1 MSDGVGESHRFPPID
16 GLHDRC
22 CNISNE
28 RCRRAPLEFI
38 KSPSPRCLSAKPASA
53 FSSELSLH
61 TYVLELLIYKD
72 VIPRELFDIQIK
84 VYTEVYLLGPTSY
97 THLNL
102 TDVLKTHPP
111 DRHSSPPS
119 HRLFPHSSPDFCVLY
134 LRKATGI
141 KLSSIST
148 GINWDQTGI
157 ECLIRAWSFPCSFLV
172 FFWSTVLIPRLLSFL
187 TFALY
192 FFITLSS
199 LTQFSRTFR
208 SLCALCL
215 AIAIVPRLVRG
226 DLHSPPQS
234 SPRFSTHPGFNTEE
248 ISPAYWHVSQ
258 SPRTSFLQS
267 SLFQG

>member
-53 FSSELSLH
+53 FPSELSLH
-61 TYVLELLIYKD
+61 TYVLKLLKCED
-72 VIPRELFDIQIK
+72 FIPRELLVRRTDQASKPSPTMFFSFVIGKPTCSKQKTLRIA
-84 VYTEVYLLGPTSY
+84 TAHRPPTACSPTLLQTLCFVR
-97 THLNL
+97 T
-102 TDVLKTHPP
+102 
-111 DRHSSPPS
+111 
-119 HRLFPHSSPDFCVLY
+119 
-134 LRKATGI
+134 TGF
-141 KLSSIST
+141 KLSRIST
-148 GINWDQTGI
+148 GINRYQTGI

-172 FFWSTVLIPRLLSFL
+172 FFCSIFLIPNLLSFL
-187 TFALY
+187 EFARLY
-192 FFITLSS
+192 FSIALSS
-199 LTQFSRTFR
+199 LTQFFR
-208 SLCALCL
+208 NFLSLGTLCL

-226 DLHSPPQS
+226 DPHSPP
-234 SPRFSTHPGFNTEE
+234 SPPLDCRLHPGFKTEE